1 MAERNRGNKAG
12 KGKFMLKQ
20 AAGILGAMLVGGA
33 LGAVIAFYAFGEGG
47 SGWGGISVMVLS
59 VFISFFLHIIL
70 HEGGHLVCGL
80 LSGYRFVSYR
90 AGSIIWVKQGEKIVR
105 KKFSIPGTGGQCLLD
120 PPKPAE
126 DGSFPSLLY
135 NLGGGLSNLLF
146 CAAAI
151 LILAVWGERGSLLT
165 AALVPFIVFGIYLG
179 AANLI
184 PLKIGGIAND
194 GYNIRTFRADRES
207 ARAFWI
213 QLRINK
219 LQQTDGIRLS
229 EMPEEYF
236 AVPEDAAVPEEYSA
250 VPEKYS
256 AAPKAGQE
264 DALEGTPAGKDADG
278 PGNEDADTESL
289 KVGNPLID
297 AVRVMK
303 FQRMIDEKRFEEAE
317 LYGRQLLKSPK
328 LLGQYRNMISQ
339 ELLFLELAG
348 PCRKE
353 EVERLYSPAL
363 KKYFKLVSCYPGVH
377 RVMYAY
383 AVRYSHDE
391 AQAEKEKKAFEKAVK
406 NYPAQG
412 EIRAE
417 QELMEVI

>member
-33 LGAVIAFYAFGEGG
+33 LGAVIALYAFGEGG
-47 SGWGGISVMVLS
+47 SGWGGIAVMVLS

-90 AGSIIWVKQGEKIVR
+90 AGSIIWVKQGKQIVR

-120 PPKPAE
+120 PPEPEE

-151 LILAVWGERGSLLT
+151 LVLAVWGERGSLLT

-207 ARAFWI
+207 AWAFWV

-219 LQQTDGIRLS
+219 LQQTDGMRLS

-236 AVPEDAAVPEEYSA
+236 AVPEDV
-250 VPEKYS
+250 

-264 DALEGTPAGKDADG
+264 DVAGGTPAEKDTDGTGKEAAGTD
-278 PGNEDADTESL
+278 SL
-289 KVGNPLID
+289 KVGNPLVD
-297 AVRVMK
+297 AARILK
-303 FQRMIDEKRFEEAE
+303 LQRMIDEKHFEEAD
-317 LYGRQLLKSPK
+317 LYGRQLLKSQK
-328 LLGQYRNMISQ
+328 LLGLYRNMISQ
-339 ELLFLELAG
+339 ELLFLELTG
-348 PCRKE
+348 PCREE

-363 KKYFKLVSCYPGVH
+363 KKYFKTVSCYPGVH

-406 NYPAQG
+406 NYPSPG
-412 EIRAE
+412 EIRTE

>member
-1 MAERNRGNKAG
+1 MAERNRAVKNG
-12 KGKFMLKQ
+12 KERFILKQ
-20 AAGILGAMLVGGA
+20 AAGLLGAMLAGGV
-33 LGAVIAFYAFGEGG
+33 LGVVIAVFALGEGG
-47 SGWGGISVMVLS
+47 SGWGGIAAIALS
-59 VFISFFLHIIL
+59 VFISFFLHIVL
-70 HEGGHLVCGL
+70 HEGGHLMCGL

-165 AALVPFIVFGIYLG
+165 AALAPFIVFGIYLG

-207 ARAFWI
+207 ARAFWV

-219 LQQTDGIRLS
+219 LQQTDGMRLM

-236 AVPEDAAVPEEYSA
+236 AVPEKYSA
-250 VPEKYS
+250 VPE
-256 AAPKAGQE
+256 ADPE
-264 DALEGTPAGKDADG
+264 DALEGKPAGKDADG
-278 PGNEDADTESL
+278 TGKEAASADSL
-289 KVGNPLID
+289 KVGNPLVD

-303 FQRMIDEKRFEEAE
+303 FLRMIDEKRFEEAD
-317 LYGRQLLKSPK
+317 LYGRKLLKSQK
-328 LLGQYRNMISQ
+328 LLGLYRNMISQ
-339 ELLFLELAG
+339 ELLFLELTG

-363 KKYFKLVSCYPGVH
+363 KKYFKTVGCYPGVH

-391 AQAEKEKKAFEKAVK
+391 VQAEKEKKAFEKAVK
-406 NYPAQG
+406 NYPARG
-412 EIRAE
+412 EIRTE

>member
-1 MAERNRGNKAG
+1 MAELNRGNKAG

-20 AAGILGAMLVGGA
+20 AAGLLGAMLVGGA

-47 SGWGGISVMVLS
+47 SGWGGIAVMALS

-120 PPKPAE
+120 PPEPEE
-126 DGSFPSLLY
+126 DGSFPILSY

-146 CAAAI
+146 CAAAV
-151 LILAVWGERGSLLT
+151 LALAVCGERGSLLT
-165 AALVPFIVFGIYLG
+165 AALTPFIVLGIYLG

-194 GYNIRTFRADRES
+194 GYNIRAFREDRES

-219 LQQTDGIRLS
+219 LQQTDGMRLM
-229 EMPEEYF
+229 EMPKEYF
-236 AVPEDAAVPEEYSA
+236 AVPEDTA
-250 VPEKYS
+250 
-256 AAPKAGQE
+256 
-264 DALEGTPAGKDADG
+264 EGKPAGKDADG
-278 PGNEDADTESL
+278 TGKDADGTGKEAADTESL
-289 KVGNPLID
+289 KVGNPLAD
-297 AVRVMK
+297 AVRIMK
-303 FQRMIDEKRFEEAE
+303 LQRMIDEKCFEEAD
-317 LYGRQLLKSPK
+317 LYGRQLLKSKK
-328 LLGQYRNMISQ
+328 LLGLYRNMISQ
-339 ELLFLELAG
+339 ELLFLELTG

-363 KKYFKLVSCYPGVH
+363 KKYFKTVGCYPGVH

-406 NYPAQG
+406 NYPTPG
-412 EIRAE
+412 EIRTE